1 MQRPK
6 QPWIYLLVI
15 FAFAL
20 LVIMVMDFNS
30 RVANLRRLTDEKD
43 KVAAEKSSLL
53 QTQSSLEERII
64 YATSPAA
71 VEDWAYDK
79 GHMVR
84 PGDVPVIPLQ
94 DGEVTPTPFTIQQ
107 ATPQPASNWDAWQ
120 ELFFGKSAP

>member
-30 RVANLRRLTDEKD
+30 RVANLRRLTEEKD

-53 QTQSSLEERII
+53 QTQSALEERII

-71 VEDWAYDK
+71 VEEWAYDK

-84 PGDVPVIPLQ
+84 PGEVPIIPLQ
-94 DGEVTPTPFTIQQ
+94 AGEITPTPFTIQQ
-107 ATPQPASNWDAWQ
+107 ATPQPSSNWDAWQ
-120 ELFFGKSAP
+120 ELFFGQSAP

>member
-6 QPWIYLLVI
+6 QLWIYLLVI
-15 FAFAL
+15 FAIAL
-20 LVIMVMDFNS
+20 LVIMVMDFNT

-53 QTQSSLEERII
+53 ETQSSLEERII

-84 PGDVPVIPLQ
+84 PGDVPIVPLP
-94 DGEVTPTPFTIQQ
+94 DGEVTPTPITIQQ

>member
-6 QPWIYLLVI
+6 QLWIYMLVV

-30 RVANLRRLTDEKD
+30 RVANLRRLTDEKE
-43 KVAAEKSSLL
+43 KVGAEKNSLL
-53 QTQSSLEERII
+53 QTQSWLEERIA

-71 VEDWAYDK
+71 VENWAYDK

-84 PGDVPVIPLQ
+84 PGEIPVVPLQ
-94 DGEVTPTPFTIQQ
+94 SGEVTPTPFTIQQ
-107 ATPQPASNWDAWQ
+107 ATPAPSSNWDAWR
-120 ELFFGKSAP
+120 ELFLGR